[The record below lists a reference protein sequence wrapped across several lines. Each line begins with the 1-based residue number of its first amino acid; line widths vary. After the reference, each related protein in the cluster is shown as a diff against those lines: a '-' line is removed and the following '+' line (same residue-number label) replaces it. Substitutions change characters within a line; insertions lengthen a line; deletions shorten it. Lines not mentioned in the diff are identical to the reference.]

1 MFVVFSKK
9 DNNDFDSSDSDCD
22 SSSKCRMMMS
32 GTSTGRNELIYELRE
47 TSLLGNAI
55 QKCVMVD
62 KAVQIEPNMDLGSGD
77 SADYSIVSIK
87 MSFFQCKVVPKL
99 ESIKFRINFQFFE
112 KDRR

>member
-1 MFVVFSKK
+1 MFVVYSKTD
-9 DNNDFDSSDSDCD
+9 DNSDSDSD
-22 SSSKCRMMMS
+22 SSSQCRMMMS

-77 SADYSIVSIK
+77 SGDYSIVSNLK
-87 MSFFQCKVVPKL
+87 NFPPDF
-99 ESIKFRINFQFFE
+99 ESNFNVCE
-112 KDRR
+112 CDI

>member
-9 DNNDFDSSDSDCD
+9 DNNDCNSSDDSDCD
-22 SSSKCRMMMS
+22 SSSRCRMMMS

-77 SADYSIVSIK
+77 SADYSIVSIIITITGL
-87 MSFFQCKVVPKL
+87 FFL
-99 ESIKFRINFQFFE
+99 I
-112 KDRR
+112 